1 MCSFMLMQQTTTH
14 TTTLAIAQKFPNAV
28 TKYAVITV
36 LLTDSRLQTN
46 QLHPVPKAFI
56 KDS

>member
-1 MCSFMLMQQTTTH
+1 MRTFMLMQQTTTH

-28 TKYAVITV
+28 TKYTVITV
-36 LLTDSRLQTN
+36 LILLTSSRLQTN

-56 KDS
+56 K